1 MLILFRD
8 SLNTLS
14 AFSLGNDNSK
24 QLHLILEN
32 PRGVA
37 LPTAEI
43 PSPLGPQLTRLC
55 IGKGGKE
62 ILLCLIPLG
71 NTCAA
76 EGFSHP
82 QQRGWICPEPSRT
95 SSSESPVRSTA

>member
-55 IGKGGKE
+55 IGKGGEE

-76 EGFSHP
+76 EEGGFAQSHP
-82 QQRGWICPEPSRT
+82 ELPPLSPPCDQLPEFK
-95 SSSESPVRSTA
+95 